1 MTQLDLLISA
11 LEARQGD
18 RSVRKFAE
26 QLAVDRE
33 KLRLVMNRERQPS
46 LEFLTELSAAFVND
60 PDMLQTLMD
69 YSQSVVGGGLLAALN
84 PFKRKR
90 K

>member
-1 MTQLDLLISA
+1 MTQLDLLLSA
-11 LEARQGD
+11 LGNRQGS

-26 QLAVDRE
+26 EIGVDRE

-46 LEFLTELSAAFVND
+46 LDFLSELSAAFSND
-60 PDMLQTLMD
+60 PDMLQTILE
-69 YSQSVVGGGLLAALN
+69 YSQSAAAGGLLSRLGL
-84 PFKRKR
+84 FRRK